1 MPLFSSRSDQFD
13 NKRPG
18 GNCPYMPVDRHDIVP
33 VIGRVGLLMDD
44 LPAAVKVWRDA
55 WDRFVPILDYPPAI
69 RRVL

>member
-1 MPLFSSRSDQFD
+1 
-13 NKRPG
+13 
-18 GNCPYMPVDRHDIVP
+18 MPVDRHDIVP